1 MTTVSLGM
9 TAVVATAATRRNVL
23 YASKPITLDD
33 EAGLQQKDV
42 ALVYNQE
49 VVVENVEK
57 LTTLVTS
64 APVQVTIA
72 VDDGEIVLT
81 VSDYFLLSA
90 AMDSITVKNVTSGTT
105 AKIRLITN

>member
-57 LTTLVTS
+57 LTMLVTS

>member
-57 LTTLVTS
+57 LTMLV
-64 APVQVTIA
+64 
-72 VDDGEIVLT
+72 
-81 VSDYFLLSA
+81 
-90 AMDSITVKNVTSGTT
+90 
-105 AKIRLITN
+105 RLACRI

>member
-57 LTTLVTS
+57 LTMLVTS

-72 VDDGEIVLT
+72 VDDGEIILT